1 MKIGITCCRDFTDN
15 SFLNDCLNNIID
27 SIGNK
32 NTAIIAGGCAGADTL
47 AKNYAFERGLEY
59 IEYLPK
65 FKTDKSIA
73 YHPRY
78 YLDRNKEI
86 VKACDLLVAFY
97 DGKSKGTGFT
107 INYAQKTGK
116 KCIIVDIKNKNI
128 KDLIENATY
137 SFSHDSL
144 F

>member
-1 MKIGITCCRDFTDN
+1 MKIGITGSRDFTDKQ
-15 SFLNDCLNNIID
+15 SFKNCLDNIIN

-86 VKACDLLVAFY
+86 VNACDLLVAFY
-97 DGKSKGTGFT
+97 DGKSKGTGYT

-116 KCIIVDIKNKNI
+116 KYLIIDIKAKNF
-128 KDLIENATY
+128 KGLEENAAC
-137 SFSHDSL
+137 SFSLNSL